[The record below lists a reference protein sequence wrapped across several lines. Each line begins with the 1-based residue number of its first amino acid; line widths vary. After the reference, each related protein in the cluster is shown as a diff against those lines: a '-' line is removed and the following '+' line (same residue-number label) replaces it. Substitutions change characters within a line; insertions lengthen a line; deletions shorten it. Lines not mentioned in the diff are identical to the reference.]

1 MKLFGLIGYPLSHSF
16 SREYFLDKFRNEG
29 ITDCDYQLFELE
41 DISYI
46 HKLVR
51 DNENLVGFNITIPYK
66 QSIIQ
71 FLDEVDETCKQLEA
85 INCIKIVWNDNKPRL
100 KGFNTDVF
108 GFTESLKPLLQ
119 PWHQKA
125 LILGTGGS
133 AKAVSFVLEKFGIDF
148 KYISRKPICS
158 NQIGYGHINKKMVED
173 YKLIINATP
182 IGMFPETTKAPNIPY
197 QFLTHNHLLYDLIYN
212 PNETLFLKK
221 GKENGTQIK
230 NGLEMLYLQAE
241 RSWEI
246 WNSKH

>member
-1 MKLFGLIGYPLSHSF
+1 
-16 SREYFLDKFRNEG
+16 
-29 ITDCDYQLFELE
+29 
-41 DISYI
+41 
-46 HKLVR
+46 
-51 DNENLVGFNITIPYK
+51 
-66 QSIIQ
+66 
-71 FLDEVDETCKQLEA
+71 
-85 INCIKIVWNDNKPRL
+85 
-100 KGFNTDVF
+100 
-108 GFTESLKPLLQ
+108 
-119 PWHQKA
+119 
-125 LILGTGGS
+125 
-133 AKAVSFVLEKFGIDF
+133 
-148 KYISRKPICS
+148 
-158 NQIGYGHINKKMVED
+158 MVED